1 MPIRRK
7 PGEVLEVDWAGS
19 TLFINDRESGG
30 KLTVYIFVATLLTV
44 NTVM

>member
-30 KLTVYIFVATLLTV
+30 S
-44 NTVM
+44 